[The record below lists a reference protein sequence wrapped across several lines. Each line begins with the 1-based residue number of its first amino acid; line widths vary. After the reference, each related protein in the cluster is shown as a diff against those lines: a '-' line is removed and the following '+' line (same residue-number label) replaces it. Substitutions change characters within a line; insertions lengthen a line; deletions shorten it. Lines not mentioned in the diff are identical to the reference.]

1 MNNESEEPERGIV
14 RDIAMNDA
22 LKNTRVVLCDTQH
35 PGNIGSAARAM
46 KTMGLTQLYLVNP
59 HQFPDKQAEWM
70 ATNAGDVLQGAV
82 VCADLDT
89 ALSGVALAAACTA
102 RSREIAVPAVTARV
116 AAARLAQVARSQPVA
131 LVFGSEV
138 RGLTTDQVK
147 RCQLVATIPADANYS
162 SLNLAAAVQV
172 LAYELRL
179 AALGDALAPAPRKTP
194 ALATHEEIECFYAHL
209 EKELMACGFLN
220 PVQPKRFMQR
230 VRRLFGRMQLEHDEV
245 KILRGVVRTLREPKK
260 RS

>member
-1 MNNESEEPERGIV
+1 MTQ
-14 RDIAMNDA
+14 A
-22 LKNTRVVLCDTQH
+22 LKNIRIVLCDTRH

-59 HQFPDKQAEWM
+59 HLFPDKQAEWM
-70 ATNAGDVLQGAV
+70 ATNAADVLQQAT
-82 VCADLDT
+82 VCADLDA
-89 ALSGVALAAACTA
+89 ALSGVVLAVACTA
-102 RSREIAVPAVTARV
+102 RSREIAAPEVTARE
-116 AAARLAQVARSQPVA
+116 AAGRLVDVARAQPVA

-147 RCQLVATIPADANYS
+147 RCQMIATIPADASHS

-172 LAYELRL
+172 FAYELRMH
-179 AALGDALAPAPRKTP
+179 AVQDMPMTP
-194 ALATHEEIECFYAHL
+194 ATKPRNLATHDEIERFYAHL

-230 VRRLFGRMQLEHDEV
+230 VRRMFARTQLEHEEV

>member
-1 MNNESEEPERGIV
+1 MTEP
-14 RDIAMNDA
+14 
-22 LKNTRVVLCDTQH
+22 LKNIRIVLCDTRH

-46 KTMGLTQLYLVNP
+46 KTMGLSQLYLVNP
-59 HQFPDKQAEWM
+59 HLFPDKQADWM
-70 ATNAGDVLQGAV
+70 ATNAVDVLERAV

-89 ALSGVALAAACTA
+89 ALSGVVLAVACTA
-102 RSREIAVPAVTARV
+102 RNREIAVPAVTARV
-116 AAARLAQVARSQPVA
+116 ATARLIEAAQAQPAA

-147 RCQLVATIPADANYS
+147 RCQLIATIPADADYS

-179 AALGDALAPAPRKTP
+179 HALGDTLAPAPGKPRD
-194 ALATHEEIECFYAHL
+194 LATYEEIERFYAHL

-220 PVQPKRFMQR
+220 PAQPKRFMQR
-230 VRRLFGRMQLEHDEV
+230 VRRMFGRMQLEHDEV
-245 KILRGVVRTLREPKK
+245 KILRGVVRTLRVPKK
-260 RS
+260 RGD